1 MHPLPALCPEGGH
14 FGHLLES
21 LIIWG
26 FGIALTH
33 SHLFTFHFSLT
44 KSFFSFLSAS
54 LDPLISGL
62 VSNEAHLALI
72 SPSRSFFIT
81 FAIVFG
87 AILCLFMT
95 LIAHFRQSIQS
106 CLPHP
111 IILSKLCLKFSCWI
125 LYLSLTPSKTGPK
138 LFLCTRYPCVLNK
151 LKH

>member
-26 FGIALTH
+26 IGIALTH

-72 SPSRSFFIT
+72 SPSRSFFYYICYC
-81 FAIVFG
+81 FWSD
-87 AILCLFMT
+87 T
-95 LIAHFRQSIQS
+95 LPFHDVNGPFSAEH
-106 CLPHP
+106 
-111 IILSKLCLKFSCWI
+111 SKLSPSPYHFIQTLPEIFLLDFVFISNSKQNWTKTI
-125 LYLSLTPSKTGPK
+125 SLHPVPM
-138 LFLCTRYPCVLNK
+138 CT
-151 LKH
+151 